1 MKNFNSSI
9 TSLFPIPLYETKLNR
24 EFTEKEINFVK
35 AQKDNNIPNK
45 GNSYSKNNY
54 ILETRELNEIKIFLE
69 LCCQDYLDKVIC
81 PNNDVQ
87 LYITQ
92 SWLNFTKESQYHHQH
107 SHPNSFISG
116 VLYFD
121 VDKNDD
127 RIYFFNTQYK
137 SISLETRKD
146 KFNLWNS
153 SSWWFPIFTGQ
164 LVMFPSS
171 LVHSVKN
178 KIGENTR
185 ISLSF
190 NTFVKGKMGSNSLLT
205 ELIL

>member
-1 MKNFNSSI
+1 MKKFNSSI

-54 ILETRELNEIKIFLE
+54 ILETKELNEIKKFLE

-81 PNNDVQ
+81 PSNDVQ

-153 SSWWFPIFTGQ
+153 SSWWFPIFIGQ

-171 LVHSVKN
+171 LTHSVEN
-178 KIGENTR
+178 KIGKNTR

>member
-35 AQKDNNIPNK
+35 ARKNNATPNE
-45 GNSYSKNNY
+45 GNSSSKNNY

-92 SWLNFTKESQYHHQH
+92 SWLNFTKENQYHHQH
-107 SHPNSFISG
+107 SHPNSLISG

>member
-1 MKNFNSSI
+1 MKKFNSSI

-54 ILETRELNEIKIFLE
+54 ILETKELNEIKKFLE

-171 LVHSVKN
+171 LTHSVEN
-178 KIGENTR
+178 KIGKNTR

>member
-54 ILETRELNEIKIFLE
+54 ILETKELNEIKKFLE

-81 PNNDVQ
+81 PSNDVQ

-137 SISLETRKD
+137 SISLETQKD

-153 SSWWFPIFTGQ
+153 SSWWFPIFIGQ

-171 LVHSVKN
+171 LTHSVEN
-178 KIGENTR
+178 KIGKNTR

>member
-35 AQKDNNIPNK
+35 ARKNNATPNE
-45 GNSYSKNNY
+45 GNSSSKNNY
-54 ILETRELNEIKIFLE
+54 ILETRELNEIKKFLE

-81 PNNDVQ
+81 PSNDVQ

-92 SWLNFTKESQYHHQH
+92 SWLNFTKENQYHHQH
-107 SHPNSFISG
+107 SHPNSLISG

>member
-35 AQKDNNIPNK
+35 ARKNNATPNE
-45 GNSYSKNNY
+45 GNSSSKNNY

-92 SWLNFTKESQYHHQH
+92 SWLNFTKENQYHHQH
-107 SHPNSFISG
+107 SHPISLISG

-137 SISLETRKD
+137 SISLETQKD

-153 SSWWFPIFTGQ
+153 SSWWFPIFIGQ

-171 LVHSVKN
+171 LTHSVEN
-178 KIGENTR
+178 KIGKNTR